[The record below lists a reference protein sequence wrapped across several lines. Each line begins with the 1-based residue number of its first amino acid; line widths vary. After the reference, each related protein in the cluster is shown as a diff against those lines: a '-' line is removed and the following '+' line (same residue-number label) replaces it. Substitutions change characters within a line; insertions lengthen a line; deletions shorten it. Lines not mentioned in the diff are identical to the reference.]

1 VEQQGLQ
8 GKSGRHPGQD
18 QRQRQCHCP
27 GCCSLRALS
36 EADASHLP
44 ADLHRRLSETRC
56 PSHVR
61 LARCGVPTCWDTDPE
76 GRCASASS
84 SDLNLSSF
92 RRPVVAPTSVD
103 MLLCRYL
110 WWSCVRAEVRT
121 ATSSRPYSGMGARAS
136 RVSSCHLQH
145 SHPCMD
151 SPPRGGASCDYGP
164 ARRLTGCQTHEC
176 LMDPSLAG
184 RRGIHV
190 LSLLETASFAATGS
204 PLPSQSA
211 SIPALAVLIGSG
223 TCSAFFVPQSLS
235 TLAFALFPFPSRLR
249 RNPCPNPLLFQR
261 PSFQSH
267 THARRLLLHSI
278 GLPTLIKLPWRA
290 LCPHKAWRHPFLLP
304 DRISFPSSS
313 TDIHTMNQRCRR
325 RHQYEPPRSCPSLHH
340 SNPATKGTVSKRPLS
355 A

>member
-1 VEQQGLQ
+1 
-8 GKSGRHPGQD
+8 
-18 QRQRQCHCP
+18 
-27 GCCSLRALS
+27 
-36 EADASHLP
+36 
-44 ADLHRRLSETRC
+44 
-56 PSHVR
+56 VR
-61 LARCGVPTCWDTDPE
+61 LARCGVPACWDTDPE

-103 MLLCRYL
+103 VVLCRYL
-110 WWSCVRAEVRT
+110 WCSCVRAELST
-121 ATSSRPYSGMGARAS
+121 ATSSRPYNAMGARAS

-151 SPPRGGASCDYGP
+151 SPSRGGARCDYGS

-176 LMDPSLAG
+176 LMDPSLAC

-204 PLPSQSA
+204 PLSSQSA

-235 TLAFALFPFPSRLR
+235 TLAFALFPFPSRPRL
-249 RNPCPNPLLFQR
+249 NPSPNPLLFQR

-267 THARRLLLHSI
+267 ARST
-278 GLPTLIKLPWRA
+278 LPSPQHWITYS
-290 LCPHKAWRHPFLLP
+290 H
-304 DRISFPSSS
+304 
-313 TDIHTMNQRCRR
+313 
-325 RHQYEPPRSCPSLHH
+325 
-340 SNPATKGTVSKRPLS
+340 
-355 A
+355 